1 MTAAEQIRAEL
12 IRAARSLGAP
22 EDVSP
27 LLERPRETSHGDW
40 ATNLAMVLAKPLRSK
55 PRDIADKLRD
65 SIDLERAGVSRIEI
79 AGPGFMNFWLDA
91 GRIASGLG
99 EIISAD
105 ERYGQS
111 NVGSGRVVNVEFV
124 SANPTGP
131 LHVGHG
137 RQAALGDAIATL
149 LEATGWKVT
158 REFYYNDAGAQ
169 IDNLAASVEA
179 RLNELE
185 GKASQIPEGGYHG
198 EYIREIAERYKA
210 NNEGMSVREFAVREL
225 RKEQDLDLQA
235 FGVKF
240 DKYFLESSLYTDG
253 MVDDTVRLLIASGKT
268 YEHEGALWLR
278 TTDFGDDKD
287 RVMRKSDGT
296 YTYFLPDVA
305 YHVTKWKRGFRRA
318 IDVQGADH
326 HSTVTRVRAGLQ
338 ALDMGMSAD
347 YPEYVLH
354 QMVTVM
360 KHGEEVKISKRA
372 GSYVTVRDLVNEVGR
387 DAVRYFFLMRKSDS
401 QLIFNVDLA
410 ASQSEENPVYYI
422 QMAHAR
428 MCGIFR
434 VGEIDPESVS
444 ADDAPLDVLT
454 EPEEQELI
462 KALLD
467 FPAVVESAAETLEP
481 QRIATY
487 LLETARLA
495 HLWYH
500 KHHVLEQAEDV
511 TRARLALARARRA
524 DRAADTESP
533 RPDEDSLRP
542 ARLAL
547 ATSPDSNEIATNV
560 GSGCWLCRARLSGD
574 PVRKSRRCPRR
585 LRDFLLRVG
594 EPSHQGERR
603 RGRRLGLSDREA
615 RSPEEARRGFQRP
628 GARGGQLLPLARAA
642 TATI

>member
-1 MTAAEQIRAEL
+1 MTSAEQIRAEL

-22 EDVSP
+22 EDVDP
-27 LLERPRETSHGDW
+27 LVERPRDIAHGDW
-40 ATNLAMVLAKPLRSK
+40 ATNLAMVLAKPFRSK
-55 PRDIADKLRD
+55 PREIAEKLRD
-65 SIDLERAGVSRIEI
+65 SMSLEGAGVSKIDI
-79 AGPGFMNFWLDA
+79 AGPGFMNFWIDA
-91 GRIASGLG
+91 GRIASGLSA
-99 EIISAD
+99 IISAD
-105 ERYGQS
+105 QGYGR
-111 NVGSGRVVNVEFV
+111 NDSGHGREVNIEFV

-149 LEATGWKVT
+149 LGNTGWKVT

-179 RLNELE
+179 RLAELE
-185 GKASQIPEGGYHG
+185 GKSSQIPEGGYHG
-198 EYIREIAERYKA
+198 EYIREIAERYKS
-210 NNEGMSVREFAVREL
+210 NSDGLSVRQFAVREL

-235 FGVKF
+235 FGVRF
-240 DKYFLESSLYTDG
+240 DHYFLESSLYTNG

-278 TTDFGDDKD
+278 TTEFGDDKD
-287 RVMRKSDGT
+287 RVMRKRDGT

-305 YHVTKWKRGFRRA
+305 YHVTKWNRGFRRA

-338 ALDMGMSAD
+338 ALEMGMTPD

-360 KHGEEVKISKRA
+360 KHGEEVRISKRA
-372 GSYVTVRDLVNEVGR
+372 GSYVTVRDLISEVGR

-401 QLIFNVDLA
+401 QLILNVDLA

-434 VGEIDPESVS
+434 VGGIDPTSVS
-444 ADDAPLDVLT
+444 PVDAPLDVLT
-454 EPEEQELI
+454 EVEEQELI
-462 KALLD
+462 KALVD
-467 FPAVVESAAETLEP
+467 FPELVASAGETLEP
-481 QRIATY
+481 HRIATY

-500 KHHVLEQAEDV
+500 KHHVLEQPEDI
-511 TRARLALARARRA
+511 TRARLALARAA
-524 DRAADTESP
+524 QIV
-533 RPDEDSLRP
+533 LRNGM
-542 ARLAL
+542 RILGI
-547 ATSPDSNEIATNV
+547 TSP
-560 GSGCWLCRARLSGD
+560 
-574 PVRKSRRCPRR
+574 
-585 LRDFLLRVG
+585 
-594 EPSHQGERR
+594 ERM
-603 RGRRLGLSDREA
+603 
-615 RSPEEARRGFQRP
+615 
-628 GARGGQLLPLARAA
+628 
-642 TATI
+642 